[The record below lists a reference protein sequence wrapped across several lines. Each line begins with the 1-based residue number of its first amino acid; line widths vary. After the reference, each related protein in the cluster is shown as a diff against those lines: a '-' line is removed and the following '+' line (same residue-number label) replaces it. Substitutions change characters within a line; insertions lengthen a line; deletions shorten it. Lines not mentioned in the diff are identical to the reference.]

1 MSLTLAAEVA
11 RPDLVDGVVLEDLFL
26 AWDDGGFG
34 SDNLQWLWMSPSFSS
49 RSPSLLLHPILISTL
64 IMNPAAFLTRNS
76 AESLLKEE
84 KNAVEGR
91 LLPKL
96 AQQHKYSVFFPSLC
110 SFILSFSFS
119 FPPPC
124 SSCSLCSFEFCC
136 LLSFSIKI
144 VLSDFVFDFSNSFSP
159 F

>member
-1 MSLTLAAEVA
+1 MMAGSVRIICSGYGCLPVSVLGLPVSSFTL
-11 RPDLVDGVVLEDLFL
+11 FQ
-26 AWDDGGFG
+26 F
-34 SDNLQWLWMSPSFSS
+34 QPS
-49 RSPSLLLHPILISTL
+49 
-64 IMNPAAFLTRNS
+64 MNPAAFLTRNS

-119 FPPPC
+119 FPPPS

-136 LLSFSIKI
+136 LLFFSIKI
-144 VLSDFVFDFSNSFSP
+144 VLSDYVFDFSNSFSP